1 MDLKEAK
8 HRKGLHRHPWELARL
23 DVVCNLAA
31 KRLEEL
37 NRNGGLLLDVGCGD
51 TWFVEQLAERYPSL
65 KVVAVDILFTDDDLQ
80 TLRAKYAGGRISVYR
95 TMEEA
100 QAAHEGQSAGMVLL
114 LDVIEHIEDDI
125 AFLKWLQGFSCI
137 TPDTCF
143 MITVPAYQWLFS
155 NHDVF
160 LEHYR
165 RYTNRML
172 LDHIGEAGLAPVK
185 LGYFFFSLYLARIL
199 AWMKEKISGSKKQ
212 TTGLVEWTGG
222 AMVTNGI
229 RSTLIADFYMGK
241 ALRSLG
247 IKIPGL
253 SNYVL
258 CKRSV

>member
-23 DVVCNLAA
+23 DVVCNLAG
-31 KRLEEL
+31 KQLEAL
-37 NRNGGLLLDVGCGD
+37 DQQGGLLLDVGCGD

-65 KVVAVDILFTDDDLQ
+65 KVAAVDILFTDEDLQ

-100 QAAHEGQSAGMVLL
+100 QAALQGDSAGMVLL

-125 AFLKWLQGFSCI
+125 TFLKWLQGFSCI
-137 TPDTCF
+137 TADTHF

-155 NHDVF
+155 NHDIF

-172 LDHIGEAGLAPVK
+172 LDHIGQAGLAPVK

-199 AWMKEKISGSKKQ
+199 AWMKEKISGSKKE

-222 AMVTNGI
+222 ALATNSI
-229 RSTLIADFYMGK
+229 KSVLMTDFHITRAFRSIGLKF
-241 ALRSLG
+241 
-247 IKIPGL
+247 PGL

-258 CKRSV
+258 CKKSV